1 MRFVRTPREA
11 LTGVLY
17 QGLRPDGCAV
27 LVVGGW
33 SPNGVLVFDILF
45 VLGVIALFVA
55 FGFLGK
61 AVEKL

>member
-1 MRFVRTPREA
+1 MP
-11 LTGVLY
+11 
-17 QGLRPDGCAV
+17 V

-45 VLGVIALFVA
+45 VLGVIALFAA

>member
-1 MRFVRTPREA
+1 MRFVRTPR
-11 LTGVLY
+11 G
-17 QGLRPDGCAV
+17 PDGGVVSGIAPRWVPV

-45 VLGVIALFVA
+45 VLGVIALFAA